1 MRILTSIILILFTL
15 TIQGYSQENRNNI
28 QNKTEEYTICAGE
41 SIQINPTEINC
52 INPERIKWS
61 PKRNLDNPNTLNP
74 IATPSTTT
82 TYSLSYRCGRKK
94 YFYKVTIKVNSP
106 NITAIPAIDRI
117 CKGESVQLLA
127 SGGNTY
133 VWSPTNGL
141 NNPSISNPIASPENS
156 TNYIVKGYDINGCY
170 NEASVRIIVKPSPV
184 VTVWAND
191 STICTGESV
200 QLEASGGIS
209 YSWSPTIG
217 LNNPNIFNPIA
228 SPNETTIYTV
238 FVKGK
243 GNCISS
249 DQVTIKVNDLPEAN
263 AAEAVGRLPGVS
275 LERSGGEGNKVIIRG
290 MASKYTM
297 VQIDG
302 VNMTATGQD
311 DRSTDLS
318 MISPYMLE
326 GIELTKSAKN
336 RIKKWWGIQLKKLGI
351 EPNKEDNQEE

>member
-1 MRILTSIILILFTL
+1 VFLEIKTIIIMRILTSIILILFTL

-141 NNPSISNPIASPENS
+141 NNPSISNPIASPEN
-156 TNYIVKGYDINGCY
+156 
-170 NEASVRIIVKPSPV
+170 
-184 VTVWAND
+184 
-191 STICTGESV
+191 
-200 QLEASGGIS
+200 
-209 YSWSPTIG
+209 
-217 LNNPNIFNPIA
+217 
-228 SPNETTIYTV
+228 
-238 FVKGK
+238 
-243 GNCISS
+243 
-249 DQVTIKVNDLPEAN
+249 
-263 AAEAVGRLPGVS
+263 
-275 LERSGGEGNKVIIRG
+275 
-290 MASKYTM
+290 
-297 VQIDG
+297 
-302 VNMTATGQD
+302 
-311 DRSTDLS
+311 
-318 MISPYMLE
+318 
-326 GIELTKSAKN
+326 
-336 RIKKWWGIQLKKLGI
+336 
-351 EPNKEDNQEE
+351 